1 MKLKQLRIISW
12 LLVCAFVLGVT
23 PLAWADDAQSS
34 DLADLVRELQTQM
47 NAMQKTINQQN
58 DKIRQLEVQKP
69 QVQVAP
75 SVMPSGSEATS
86 APMSDYEFNQ
96 RLEQSLGGANKWL
109 KDLKFKG
116 DIRLRYEAFDYT
128 HGPPSTADDSRNR
141 FRYRLRFG
149 LEKPLMPDMKIGFGL
164 CSGSISGGVNND
176 PTSTNQTLDGLFN
189 FKPIFIE
196 KVYASYSPS
205 WAKTGPVKNFT
216 ITGGK
221 FDNPFELGSSDM
233 IWDRDVKPE
242 GAYEKIDFDLLN
254 TSDIDMSAF
263 VTGGQFILD
272 EDGLNSGGDAQLWAL
287 QAGINPTFYTPFFDK
302 PVDWLSAVS
311 YYAYDHYAHSTNFL
325 IDGTTRLSGA
335 SATDARGNPVLGNGT
350 DLAADHFNTVE
361 VYNELALPLWKPL
374 RLFHD
379 FAINP
384 KDATPEGF
392 PRGQN
397 QAWAIGAKLN
407 GIVQKGD
414 WELSYAYKWI
424 GHSAVVGAF
433 NDSDFGD
440 GHSGKRGSV
449 IKGGYALT
457 DNLTLNGAMYF
468 VNDTSAGTAGYLDK
482 ETRRFQVDL
491 AYKF

>member
-1 MKLKQLRIISW
+1 MKFGQLRIIGW
-12 LLVCAFVLGVT
+12 LLVCAFILGNAPVS
-23 PLAWADDAQSS
+23 WAAGTESP

-58 DKIRQLEVQKP
+58 DKIRQMENQKP
-69 QVQVAP
+69 QIQAAP
-75 SVMPSGSEATS
+75 SVLPSGSEATS
-86 APMSDYEFNQ
+86 APMSDYEYNQ
-96 RLEQSLGGANKWL
+96 RLESALGGANKWL

-116 DIRLRYEAFDYT
+116 DIRLRYEAFDFT

-149 LEKPLMPDMKIGFGL
+149 LEKALQPDMTIGFAL
-164 CSGSISGGVNND
+164 CSGGISGGVNND

-205 WAKTGPVKNFT
+205 WAKAGPVSKFT

-221 FDNPFELGSSDM
+221 FDNPFEKGSSDM

-254 TSDIDMSAF
+254 TSGLDLRAY
-263 VTGGQFILD
+263 TTAGQFILD
-272 EDGLNSGGDAQLWAL
+272 EDALNSGGDAELWAL

-311 YYAYDHYAHSTNFL
+311 YYAYNHYAHNSNFM

-335 SATDARGNPVLGNGT
+335 TATDARGNPAIGT
-350 DLAADHFNTVE
+350 DLVAGHFNTVE
-361 VYNELALPLWKPL
+361 IYNELALPFWKPL
-374 RLFHD
+374 RLYQD
-379 FAINP
+379 FAVNP
-384 KDATPEGF
+384 KDSSPEGAI
-392 PRGQN
+392 RGAN
-397 QAWAIGAKLN
+397 QAWALGAKLN
-407 GIVQKGD
+407 SIVQKDD

-424 GHSAVVGAF
+424 GHNAVVGAF

-449 IKGGYALT
+449 VKAGYALT

-468 VNDTSAGTAGYLDK
+468 VNDTNAGTAGYLDK